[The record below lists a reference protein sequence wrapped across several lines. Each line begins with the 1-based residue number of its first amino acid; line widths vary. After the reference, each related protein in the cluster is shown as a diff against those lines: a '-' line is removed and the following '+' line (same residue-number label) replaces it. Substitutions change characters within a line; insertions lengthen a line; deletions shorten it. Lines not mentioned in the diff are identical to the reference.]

1 MRRISLALLLALLL
15 PALAAGASKDTK
27 LTLVAYSTPKDA
39 YGQLISAFQKTKA
52 GNGVTFSQSYGA
64 SGEQSRAVA
73 AGLDADIVAF
83 SLEPDITS
91 LVQKNLVAKNW
102 NKDKYKGMVTRS
114 VVVFIVRDG
123 NPKNLKSWNDL
134 LKPGVQ
140 VITPN
145 PFTSGGARW
154 NVMAAYGGALRSG
167 KTPKQAVDYLGKLWK
182 HVVAQPTSARE
193 GLQTF
198 LAGRGDVFLAYE
210 NEAVFA
216 QKKGQP
222 VQFVIPKATIL
233 SEIVLLPLAA
243 LSWKAHGWGA
253 VSTSQA
259 TAALRLTL
267 GLSLAVALVN
277 AVAGTVIAWTLVR
290 DRFVGQ
296 AFVNALVDLPFALPT
311 IVAGLTL
318 LALYGPKSPVG
329 LNAAFTRWSLL
340 LALLFVTLPFVVRTV
355 QPVLFEL
362 DRELE
367 DAAASLG
374 AGRLTTF
381 RRIILPSILPAIL
394 SGV

>member
-1 MRRISLALLLALLL
+1 MRRISLALLIALLL

-39 YGQLISAFQKTKA
+39 YGQLITAFQKTQA
-52 GNGVTFSQSYGA
+52 GKSVTFSQSYAA

-91 LVQKNLVAKNW
+91 LVQKKIVPKNW

-123 NPKNLKSWNDL
+123 NPKKLKTWNDL
-134 LKPGVQ
+134 LKQGVQ
-140 VITPN
+140 VVTPN

-210 NEAVFA
+210 NEARFA
-216 QKKGQP
+216 QQKGQQ

-233 SEIVLLPLAA
+233 IENPI
-243 LSWKAHGWGA
+243 A
-253 VSTSQA
+253 VTSTSKHQA
-259 TAALRLTL
+259 EAKAFLKFLRTTP
-267 GLSLAVALVN
+267 AQE
-277 AVAGTVIAWTLVR
+277 I
-290 DRFVGQ
+290 
-296 AFVNALVDLPFALPT
+296 FAQN
-311 IVAGLTL
+311 G
-318 LALYGPKSPVG
+318 YRPV
-329 LNAAFTRWSLL
+329 
-340 LALLFVTLPFVVRTV
+340 V
-355 QPVLFEL
+355 
-362 DRELE
+362 
-367 DAAASLG
+367 AAA
-374 AGRLTTF
+374 ARAF
-381 RRIILPSILPAIL
+381 NLPSRPQLFTIKYVGGWPKVEKKFFDPRTGIMTRFQG
-394 SGV
+394 SNGG

>member
-1 MRRISLALLLALLL
+1 MRRISLALFIALLL

-27 LTLVAYSTPKDA
+27 LALVAYSTPKEA
-39 YGQLISAFQKTKA
+39 YGQLITAFQKTQA
-52 GNGVTFSQSYGA
+52 GKSVSFSQSYAA

-91 LVQKNLVAKNW
+91 LVQKKLVPKNW

-114 VVVFIVRDG
+114 VVVFVVRDG
-123 NPKNLKSWNDL
+123 NPKKLKTWNDL

-140 VITPN
+140 VVTPN

-198 LAGRGDVFLAYE
+198 LAGRGDVFLAYQ

-233 SEIVLLPLAA
+233 IENPIAVTSTSKHQTEAKAFLKFLRTLDAQKIFAQNGYRPVVTAA
-243 LSWKAHGWGA
+243 AHGFNFPSRPQLFTIKYVGGWPQVEKKFFDPRTGIM
-253 VSTSQA
+253 T
-259 TAALRLTL
+259 
-267 GLSLAVALVN
+267 
-277 AVAGTVIAWTLVR
+277 
-290 DRFVGQ
+290 RFQGS
-296 AFVNALVDLPFALPT
+296 N
-311 IVAGLTL
+311 G
-318 LALYGPKSPVG
+318 G
-329 LNAAFTRWSLL
+329 
-340 LALLFVTLPFVVRTV
+340 
-355 QPVLFEL
+355 
-362 DRELE
+362 
-367 DAAASLG
+367 
-374 AGRLTTF
+374 
-381 RRIILPSILPAIL
+381 
-394 SGV
+394 

>member
-1 MRRISLALLLALLL
+1 MRRISLALLVALAL

-39 YGQLISAFQKTKA
+39 YGQLIAAFQKTQA
-52 GNGVTFSQSYGA
+52 GSGVTFSQSYGA

-102 NKDKYKGMVTRS
+102 NKDKYHGMVTRS

-123 NPKNLKSWNDL
+123 NPKKLKTWNDL

-167 KTPKQAVDYLGKLWK
+167 KTPKRAVDYLGKLWK

-198 LAGRGDVFLAYE
+198 LSGRGDVFLAYE
-210 NEAVFA
+210 KEALFE
-216 QKKGQP
+216 QKQGQP
-222 VQFVIPKATIL
+222 VKFVIPKATIL
-233 SEIVLLPLAA
+233 IENPI
-243 LSWKAHGWGA
+243 A
-253 VSTSQA
+253 VTSTSKHQQQA
-259 TAALRLTL
+259 
-267 GLSLAVALVN
+267 
-277 AVAGTVIAWTLVR
+277 
-290 DRFVGQ
+290 Q
-296 AFVNALVDLPFALPT
+296 AFVNYLHTKPAQRIFAENGYRSVIKGVSQGPNFPVRPQLFT
-311 IVAGLTL
+311 I
-318 LALYGPKSPVG
+318 
-329 LNAAFTRWSLL
+329 
-340 LALLFVTLPFVVRTV
+340 
-355 QPVLFEL
+355 
-362 DRELE
+362 
-367 DAAASLG
+367 
-374 AGRLTTF
+374 
-381 RRIILPSILPAIL
+381 
-394 SGV
+394 